1 MLFCFMLIL
10 LYVII
15 KFAEW
20 NRKKKLAEYKRKYK
34 TDTVT
39 YIKYDIPSVK
49 RYRLAMVFSA
59 VFAVLG
65 IAMICSD
72 GSIVSD
78 VDLGLFVILFFVG
91 MYVGMPLF
99 IYFLYHTLSGMAYLK
114 RLEMHGYEM
123 PRDRC
128 IYDNLLE
135 RLPKADGLEREESA
149 EQPGQFPYNKTS
161 KILFIVCICVAVFML
176 GCTAYYIAKWY
187 FMGEDAI
194 ALFVLQLIEDVFWLW
209 PIWTFHK
216 EMDIKKYKDDVE
228 IDSSRKN
235 RFDIVNGLAL
245 IIILGV
251 IALGIKYTAHS
262 MTAYIYRSMREPDEQ
277 VIMHQLENVDDMR
290 KSVLSDRGRIC

>member
-39 YIKYDIPSVK
+39 YIKYDLPSVK

-59 VFAVLG
+59 VFTVLG

-91 MYVGMPLF
+91 LYVGMPLF

-114 RLEMHGYEM
+114 RLEVHGYEM

-128 IYDNLLE
+128 IYDNMLE
-135 RLPKADGLEREESA
+135 HLPKVDSLEQEEHKK
-149 EQPGQFPYNKTS
+149 QFLGSKTS
-161 KILFIVCICVAVFML
+161 KMLLIVSICVAVFML
-176 GCTAYYIAKWY
+176 GCTIYYISKWY
-187 FMGEDAI
+187 YIGEDAM
-194 ALFVLQLIEDVFWLW
+194 ALFVLQLIEDAFWMW
-209 PIWTFHK
+209 PISVFYK
-216 EMDIKKYKDDVE
+216 QMDMQKYKDDVE
-228 IDSSRKN
+228 LDGNRKN
-235 RFDIVNGLAL
+235 RFDIVNGLG
-245 IIILGV
+245 IILILGL
-251 IALGIKYTAHS
+251 IALGIKCSAHS
-262 MTAYIYRSMREPDEQ
+262 MTAYINSSRRETDVMYQ
-277 VIMHQLENVDDMR
+277 INNVYDLI
-290 KSVLSDRGRIC
+290 KSVLSYRGRIC

>member
-59 VFAVLG
+59 VFTVLG

-91 MYVGMPLF
+91 LYVGMPLF

-128 IYDNLLE
+128 IYDNMLE
-135 RLPKADGLEREESA
+135 HLPKVDSLEQEEHKK
-149 EQPGQFPYNKTS
+149 QFLGSKTS
-161 KILFIVCICVAVFML
+161 KMLLIVSICVAVFML
-176 GCTAYYIAKWY
+176 GCTIYYISKWY
-187 FMGEDAI
+187 YIGEDAM
-194 ALFVLQLIEDVFWLW
+194 ALFVLQLIEDAFWMW
-209 PIWTFHK
+209 PICVFYK
-216 EMDIKKYKDDVE
+216 QMDMQKYKDDVE
-228 IDSSRKN
+228 LDGNRKN
-235 RFDIVNGLAL
+235 RFDIVNGLG
-245 IIILGV
+245 IILILGL
-251 IALGIKYTAHS
+251 IALGIKCSAHS
-262 MTAYIYRSMREPDEQ
+262 MTAYINSSRRETDVMYQ
-277 VIMHQLENVDDMR
+277 INNVYDLI
-290 KSVLSDRGRIC
+290 KSALSYRGRIC

>member
-59 VFAVLG
+59 VFTVLG

-91 MYVGMPLF
+91 LYVGMPLF

-114 RLEMHGYEM
+114 RLEKHGYEI

-128 IYDNLLE
+128 IYDNMLE
-135 RLPKADGLEREESA
+135 HLPKVDSLEQEEHKK
-149 EQPGQFPYNKTS
+149 QFLGSKTS
-161 KILFIVCICVAVFML
+161 KMLLIVSICVAVFML
-176 GCTAYYIAKWY
+176 GCTIYCISKWYYI
-187 FMGEDAI
+187 GEDAM
-194 ALFVLQLIEDVFWLW
+194 ALFVLQLIEDAFWMW
-209 PIWTFHK
+209 PICVFYK
-216 EMDIKKYKDDVE
+216 QMDMQKYKDDVE
-228 IDSSRKN
+228 LDGNRKN
-235 RFDIVNGLAL
+235 RFDIVNGLG
-245 IIILGV
+245 IILILGL
-251 IALGIKYTAHS
+251 IALGIKCSAHS
-262 MTAYIYRSMREPDEQ
+262 MTAYINSSRRETDVMYQ
-277 VIMHQLENVDDMR
+277 INNVYDLI